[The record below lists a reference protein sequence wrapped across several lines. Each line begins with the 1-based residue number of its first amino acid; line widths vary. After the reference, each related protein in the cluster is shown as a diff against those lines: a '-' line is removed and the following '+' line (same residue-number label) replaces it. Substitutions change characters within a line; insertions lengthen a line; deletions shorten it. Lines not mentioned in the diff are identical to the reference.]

1 MSEQEFISNE
11 GLEGTK
17 FQTEFGV
24 KGKNMK
30 LEGEGSMSREGQQ
43 NPHTPE
49 SEMSHRIFISAA
61 EAIEAAARMAENRW
75 LHMSC
80 AVGALPPSLPPSI
93 YLSVERTSNG
103 KQGRCQSSF
112 LESTRV
118 GFSDIPLFP
127 YVVSR

>member
-80 AVGALPPSLPPSI
+80 AVGALPPSI
-93 YLSVERTSNG
+93 YLLNARATENRAAV
-103 KQGRCQSSF
+103 
-112 LESTRV
+112 RV
-118 GFSDIPLFP
+118 PFSKA
-127 YVVSR
+127 RE